1 MSDSDPGIC
10 HNNKVRK
17 PRGQTDCRDQGCL
30 GLSHLVVLP
39 TGRWG
44 GVKPPTLDQH
54 GASVI
59 LVLLHPTIGA
69 QEGTGSSAQ
78 ERLAGPQERFAHFP
92 LAGRALLEGG
102 EGGEAGLED
111 DVRDGGGRGAGAGA
125 GEGDG
130 VRAQGEPGGQWGRG
144 GSLGVLTT
152 SALTGEGLAVLQHL
166 TII

>member
-1 MSDSDPGIC
+1 MSSDPGIC

-78 ERLAGPQERFAHFP
+78 ERLTGPQERFAHFP

-111 DVRDGGGRGAGAGA
+111 DVRDGGGRGAVA
-125 GEGDG
+125 ELEREM
-130 VRAQGEPGGQWGRG
+130 VSVQRANLG
-144 GSLGVLTT
+144 GSGG
-152 SALTGEGLAVLQHL
+152 GELA
-166 TII
+166 